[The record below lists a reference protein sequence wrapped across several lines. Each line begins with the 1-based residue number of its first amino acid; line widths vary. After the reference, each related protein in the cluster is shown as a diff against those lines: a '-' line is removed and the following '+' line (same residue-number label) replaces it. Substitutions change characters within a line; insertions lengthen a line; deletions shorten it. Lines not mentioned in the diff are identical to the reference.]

1 MDADEK
7 EIWKRRIALMAVIG
21 LIVAIPV
28 TIVLRGGSGDS
39 EPTVTPVTPPQAGD
53 LEFDRDVGVE
63 LRLPKG
69 WERERKES
77 FVVFRS
83 KDRHV
88 LVSIS
93 VPGPA
98 SDAGEI
104 HKEAIDVLEETYDA
118 VEIVDRAKGKKLGG
132 RPAQIA
138 VVSARNRENQ
148 NDLRILIATAKGE
161 DLAYLVEVFA
171 AAPNA
176 GRALAEAQALLN
188 GLRLVG

>member
-7 EIWKRRIALMAVIG
+7 EIWKRRIALMAVIA

-39 EPTVTPVTPPQAGD
+39 EPTVTPVSPTRDG
-53 LEFDRDVGVE
+53 EFDRDVGVE

-88 LVSIS
+88 LISVS

-104 HKEAIDVLEETYDA
+104 HKEAIDTLEETHDA
-118 VEIVDRAKGKKLGG
+118 VEVVDRAKGKQLGG
-132 RPAQIA
+132 RPAQTA
-138 VVSARNRENQ
+138 VISARNPENQ